1 VKLRHIEE
9 SVALLAEWLLKRGID
24 VLDPIAVLARFE
36 DGFAA
41 YEKAIGKIMDR
52 TERRMYQRNL
62 RYMRNRNIRGEGVE
76 RAAALEFLISAGEA
90 VLLSEAREDLSVV
103 QSGMFLKKIGVES
116 QLLRAA
122 QLATPEDA
130 RDGWE
135 SRAIADIR
143 AHISQLT
150 LRIAKQV
157 LTDLGPLRGKK
168 VGSRD
173 IHPEVTAAW
182 QAYRAAHESVFEQA
196 DHLATRIE
204 SARARGLAPAMVIY
218 GAIRGLKSED

>member
-1 VKLRHIEE
+1 
-9 SVALLAEWLLKRGID
+9 
-24 VLDPIAVLARFE
+24 
-36 DGFAA
+36 
-41 YEKAIGKIMDR
+41 MDR
-52 TERRMYQRNL
+52 TERRLYQRNL
-62 RYMRNRNIRGEGVE
+62 RYMRNRNIKGDGVE
-76 RAAALEFLISAGEA
+76 GAAALEFLISAGEA
-90 VLLSEAREDLSVV
+90 VLLSEVRDGLSVV
-103 QSGMFLKKIGVES
+103 QSGMLLKKIAVES

-150 LRIAKQV
+150 LVIAKQA
-157 LTDLGPLRGKK
+157 LIDLGPLQSKK

-173 IHPEVTAAW
+173 IHPQVVAAW
-182 QAYRAAHESVFEQA
+182 QAYRDANESVFEQA

-218 GAIRGLKSED
+218 GAIRELKSEG